1 MTIDTRDVNNLDLG
15 RFRTQADNR
24 TRQIC
29 YYNRN
34 KTDTSFNS
42 FWATRE
48 QTSQKG
54 VNEFSI
60 DKVITDT
67 NNLDVTY
74 SEIDDDLKGINNDN
88 IQSKLQQLS
97 NNK

>member
-1 MTIDTRDVNNLDLG
+1 MN
-15 RFRTQADNR
+15 
-24 TRQIC
+24 
-29 YYNRN
+29 
-34 KTDTSFNS
+34 
-42 FWATRE
+42 
-48 QTSQKG
+48 
-54 VNEFSI
+54 SI